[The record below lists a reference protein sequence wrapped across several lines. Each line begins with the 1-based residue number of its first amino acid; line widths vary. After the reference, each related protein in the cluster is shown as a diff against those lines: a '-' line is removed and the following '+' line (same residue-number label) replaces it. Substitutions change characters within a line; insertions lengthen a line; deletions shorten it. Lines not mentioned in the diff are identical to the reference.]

1 MSTNYQLKY
10 YQENKEKM
18 QKKSSKKIVKSLKK
32 RKREKRQYGRKR
44 YKTQHKFVAYRK
56 K

>member
-18 QKKSSKKIVKSLKK
+18 QKKSSKKIVKS
-32 RKREKRQYGRKR
+32 
-44 YKTQHKFVAYRK
+44 F
-56 K
+56 